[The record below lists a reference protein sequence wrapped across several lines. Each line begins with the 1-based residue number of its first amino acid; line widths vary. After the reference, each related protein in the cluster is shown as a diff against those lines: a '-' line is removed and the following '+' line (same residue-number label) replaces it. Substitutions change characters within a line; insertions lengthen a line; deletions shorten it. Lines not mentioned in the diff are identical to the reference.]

1 MQLSL
6 LPDLA
11 VEPNP
16 LGHRSTMAP
25 SLPPSLCREPSSSP
39 QRRRGSR
46 PASSTAL
53 EHTAPAFFHRA
64 GGSSAFHQLASTPPV
79 HHDHPFHRHPPPST
93 PTSSPVAHPSSPQP
107 QAIPFHH
114 RYRIT
119 TNHRL
124 PIPPASTCSCRRS
137 RPAAGRVP
145 RCDPCHF
152 PPDFPLRQ

>member
-6 LPDLA
+6 LPDPA

-16 LGHRSTMAP
+16 LGHRILGSPVDHGTVTAH
-25 SLPPSLCREPSSSP
+25 PSLCREPGSSP

-53 EHTAPAFFHRA
+53 EHTAPAFFHRD
-64 GGSSAFHQLASTPPV
+64 GGSSAFHQLARTPPV
-79 HHDHPFHRHPPPST
+79 HRGHTFHRHPPPST

-107 QAIPFHH
+107 KAIPF
-114 RYRIT
+114 RRRSRIT

-124 PIPPASTCSCRRS
+124 PIPPASTCS
-137 RPAAGRVP
+137 
-145 RCDPCHF
+145 
-152 PPDFPLRQ
+152 